1 MLRLALDAADSAAM
15 AAFLALLML
24 RAASGIIAAPPPP
37 PPSPNGGVI
46 RFAAPDALGPS
57 KFIPPRMLASR
68 DGAALPDRT
77 LAGAGVMNFRPSIKP
92 SPFSVEIGP
101 PRVQRLPRAVVQ
113 HVDRARGVVGRV
125 EPSDL
130 RREHAHGARLGR
142 DGLLLDAR
150 PAAAE
155 QPLDVGRRVE
165 LLRPRLAR
173 LFALS
178 HDSLPVLAV
187 YHLQLPEVK
196 LRALVHRGG

>member
-101 PRVQRLPRAVVQ
+101 PVSNASIFWCSEYSYCPVRWCSTSIARA
-113 HVDRARGVVGRV
+113 A
-125 EPSDL
+125 
-130 RREHAHGARLGR
+130 
-142 DGLLLDAR
+142 
-150 PAAAE
+150 
-155 QPLDVGRRVE
+155 
-165 LLRPRLAR
+165 
-173 LFALS
+173 
-178 HDSLPVLAV
+178 
-187 YHLQLPEVK
+187 
-196 LRALVHRGG
+196 